1 MSNIHAPPMTLM
13 QLWRLHRAECRAIG
27 SIMADARAGALP
39 GVESLP
45 SGFGFSVT
53 DQLAALAAMRHGP
66 SHIEHA
72 AVAQQAGG

>member
-27 SIMADARAGALP
+27 SIVADARAGTLP
-39 GVESLP
+39 GVEPLP

-53 DQLAALAAMRHGP
+53 DQPAALAAMRHGP

-72 AVAQQAGG
+72 VAVGGYH